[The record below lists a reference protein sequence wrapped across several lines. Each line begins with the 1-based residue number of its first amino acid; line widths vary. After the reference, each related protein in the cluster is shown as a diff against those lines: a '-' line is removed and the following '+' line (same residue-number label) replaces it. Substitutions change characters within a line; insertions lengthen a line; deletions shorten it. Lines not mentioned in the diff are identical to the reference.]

1 VDAKMDI
8 CLKSWRVENLFSVK
22 SLTEALLP
30 GVAASTQGPSAA
42 VAAVMREGD
51 LGVEM
56 LFIERARK
64 VGDPWSGQMAFPGG
78 RTSRDDAHTLA
89 TAQRETSEELGLE
102 LPNANALGRLS
113 DVEGGPRGTAEKLRV
128 TPHIFLITG
137 PRPELVPN
145 YEVASAL
152 WVPVVAL
159 LDSNRYVEYSYP
171 PLGSNL
177 WPGIKVEG
185 DRVIWGLTL
194 RMLGDLFERAGKPL
208 TIRP

>member
-1 VDAKMDI
+1 MDAKTDI

-78 RTSRDDAHTLA
+78 RTSRVTL
-89 TAQRETSEELGLE
+89 TLWL
-102 LPNANALGRLS
+102 RLKERRAKS
-113 DVEGGPRGTAEKLRV
+113 
-128 TPHIFLITG
+128 
-137 PRPELVPN
+137 
-145 YEVASAL
+145 
-152 WVPVVAL
+152 
-159 LDSNRYVEYSYP
+159 LDWSYP
-171 PLGSNL
+171 
-177 WPGIKVEG
+177 
-185 DRVIWGLTL
+185 TQ
-194 RMLGDLFERAGKPL
+194 ML
-208 TIRP
+208 

>member
-1 VDAKMDI
+1 MDI

-102 LPNANALGRLS
+102 LRNANALGRLS
-113 DVEGGPRGTAEKLRV
+113 DCLLYTSPSPR
-128 TPHIFLITG
+128 
-137 PRPELVPN
+137 
-145 YEVASAL
+145 
-152 WVPVVAL
+152 
-159 LDSNRYVEYSYP
+159 D
-171 PLGSNL
+171 
-177 WPGIKVEG
+177 
-185 DRVIWGLTL
+185 
-194 RMLGDLFERAGKPL
+194 
-208 TIRP
+208 